1 VVAAPTSI
9 ISNQTVDHRTYLRPP
24 KVADK
29 LGVTIGTLANWRTK
43 QIGPPHYR
51 VGGLV
56 LYANDEIDDWVAA
69 GRQSTGDA
77 TAPQHDRAHAG

>member
-1 VVAAPTSI
+1 M
-9 ISNQTVDHRTYLRPP
+9 DHRIFLRPA

-43 QIGPPHYR
+43 QIGPPDYR

-56 LYANDEIDDWVAA
+56 LYADDEIDHWVAA
-69 GRQSTGDA
+69 GRQSTCDDA
-77 TAPQHDRAHAG
+77 GPSAGAQP